1 MKIGIIGAMPEEVK
15 MLLEDLTDRQ
25 EHEQAGFVLFIGT
38 LEGLP
43 VIIAQCG
50 VGKVNAAVLTQLL
63 IQQGA
68 THIIFTGVA
77 GAVAADL
84 KVGDIVISQDAVQHD
99 VDVTALGHASG
110 EIPGDAIRWDAD
122 DTLRALAHAAASNL
136 DEVSAYVGTI
146 ATGDQFIAD
155 SDKKAWLLET
165 FGAACAEMEGASV
178 AHVCCKWDIPF
189 VIIRSIS
196 DDSDGS
202 AEVDFR
208 VFMPQAAERASS
220 VVRSMLQ
227 GLAG

>member
-1 MKIGIIGAMPEEVK
+1 MRIGIIGAMPEEVK
-15 MLLEDLTDRQ
+15 MLLEDLEDRQ
-25 EHEQAGFVLFIGT
+25 DHKQASFVLFKGT
-38 LEGLP
+38 LEQLP

-63 IQQGA
+63 IQHGA

-77 GAVAADL
+77 GAIAPNL
-84 KVGDIVISQDAVQHD
+84 QVGDIVISQDAVQHD

-110 EIPGDAIRWDAD
+110 EIPGDATRWKAD
-122 DTLRALAHAAASNL
+122 PTLRGLAYAAACNL
-136 DEVSAYVGTI
+136 TEVNAYAGTI

-155 SDKKAWLLET
+155 SDKKAWLRDT
-165 FGAACAEMEGASV
+165 FDAACAEMEGASV
-178 AHVCCKWDIPF
+178 AHVCCKWNIPF

-196 DDSDGS
+196 DDSDSS